1 MSYPGKDPVDH
12 THVGSGSFASL
23 GTPGVIIMG
32 PGGLQTNVLGNM
44 EGANFGETGG
54 PNSVN
59 PSGTPN
65 GIRLPIQNNFRS
77 YSRKNK

>member
-1 MSYPGKDPVDH
+1 MSYPGEPTQEH
-12 THVGSGSFASL
+12 SHVGTGAIASL

-32 PGGLQTNVLGNM
+32 PGGLQTNTLGNLD
-44 EGANFGETGG
+44 GANFGEIG

-65 GIRLPIQNNFRS
+65 GIRLPMQNNFRS

>member
-1 MSYPGKDPVDH
+1 MSYPGIDPLEH
-12 THVGSGSFASL
+12 RHAGTGAIASL

-32 PGGLQTNVLGNM
+32 PGGLQTNTLGNLD
-44 EGANFGETGG
+44 GANFGELG

-65 GIRLPIQNNFRS
+65 GIRLPQQNNFGRS
-77 YSRKNK
+77 KRR

>member
-1 MSYPGKDPVDH
+1 MSYPGEPTVDH
-12 THVGSGSFASL
+12 THAGIGAIASL

-32 PGGLQTNVLGNM
+32 PGGLQTNTLGNLD
-44 EGANFGETGG
+44 GANFGELG

-65 GIRLPIQNNFRS
+65 GIRLPMQNNFGR
-77 YSRKNK
+77 RKRR

>member
-1 MSYPGKDPVDH
+1 MSYPGEPPIEH
-12 THVGSGSFASL
+12 THRGTGAIASL

-32 PGGLQTNVLGNM
+32 PGGLQTNTLGNM
-44 EGANFGETGG
+44 DGANFGELG

-65 GIRLPIQNNFRS
+65 GIRLPIQNNFGR
-77 YSRKNK
+77 RKRR

>member
-1 MSYPGKDPVDH
+1 MSYPGEPTVDH
-12 THVGSGSFASL
+12 THAGAGAIASL

-32 PGGLQTNVLGNM
+32 PGGLQTNTLGNLD
-44 EGANFGETGG
+44 GANFGEIG

-65 GIRLPIQNNFRS
+65 GIRLPMQNNFGRS
-77 YSRKNK
+77 KRR

>member
-1 MSYPGKDPVDH
+1 MSYPGEPTVEH
-12 THVGSGSFASL
+12 THVGSGTIASL

-32 PGGLQTNVLGNM
+32 RGGLQTNVLGNM
-44 EGANFGETGG
+44 EGANFGELG

-65 GIRLPIQNNFRS
+65 GIRLPMQNNFGRS
-77 YSRKNK
+77 KRR